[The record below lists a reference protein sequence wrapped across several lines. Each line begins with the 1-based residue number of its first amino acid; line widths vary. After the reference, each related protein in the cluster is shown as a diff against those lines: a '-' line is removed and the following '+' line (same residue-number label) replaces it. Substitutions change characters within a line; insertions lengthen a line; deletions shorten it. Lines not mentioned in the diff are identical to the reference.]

1 MRRIAL
7 GAVAAVVVAL
17 VAAQLL
23 LPGVAERRL
32 ADAVRERGGVVER
45 VDVRAFPAVKLL
57 FGAADAVSLRIA
69 EASLTGAGDLAD
81 QLVRTG
87 EVGRVDASVALLR
100 IGPLVLRDLR
110 LREREGRLDGEA
122 SLTRADLEAAIPVD
136 VGLQPVDDGDG
147 SLVLAA
153 TVGPVTARARLSAQ
167 DGTLVVA
174 PDGLL
179 GAFAALTVFEDPR
192 IRIADVGARSRPDG
206 FTVTAS
212 GRIRP

>member
-23 LPGVAERRL
+23 LPGIAERRL
-32 ADAVRERGGVVER
+32 ADSVRERGAEVEE

-57 FGAADAVSLRIA
+57 FGAADGVSLRVG
-69 EASLTGAGDLAD
+69 EASLSGAGDLAD
-81 QLVRTG
+81 ELVRTG

-100 IGPLVLRDLR
+100 VGPLVLRDLR
-110 LREREGRLDGEA
+110 LREREGHLAGEA
-122 SLTRADLEAAIPVD
+122 SLTRTDLEAAIPVD
-136 VGLQPVDDGDG
+136 VGLRPVDDDDG

-167 DGTLVVA
+167 DGSLVIA

-179 GAFAALTVFEDPR
+179 GAFARLTVFDDPR
-192 IRIADVGARSRPDG
+192 IRIEEVGARPRPDG

-212 GRIRP
+212 GQLG

>member
-7 GAVAAVVVAL
+7 GVAAAVALLL

-32 ADAVRERGGVVER
+32 RDSVRERGAEVER
-45 VDVRAFPAVKLL
+45 VDVRAFPALELL
-57 FGAADAVSLRIA
+57 FGSADAVSLQIG
-69 EASLTGAGDLAD
+69 EASLTGAGDFAD

-87 EVGRVDASVALLR
+87 DVDRVDASVALLR

-110 LREREGRLDGEA
+110 LRERGGRLAGEA
-122 SLTRADLEAAIPVD
+122 SLTRTDLEAAIPVD
-136 VGLQPVDDGDG
+136 VGLRPVDDGDG

-153 TVGPVTARARLSAQ
+153 TVGRVTARARLSAQ
-167 DGTLVVA
+167 DGTLVIA

-179 GAFAALTVFEDPR
+179 GAFAGLTVFEDPR
-192 IRIADVGARSRPDG
+192 IRIDDVGARSRPDG

-212 GRIRP
+212 GELR